1 MAELRTAL
9 MKDGLTGAERAAVVL
24 LELGEDVAAAV
35 MRHMDE
41 HAIGSISAAML
52 SIRRV
57 AADESTAIMNNFA
70 AELGYVGGDGIG
82 YLQKILSGALGDS
95 KAREIVESLKRKS
108 HSHFTFNADPR
119 ILAMNLANERPQT
132 LALLLAQLPH
142 ETGAAMLSFLPE
154 ELVAETVYLF
164 TTLDTVSPH
173 AVAELKSM
181 VAELMAG
188 AENAGKRLDNLGGAK
203 HTADILNHL
212 QSVMSENVMRRIEDR
227 DSVIAGR
234 IRENLFTFYDL
245 IKLSDRALQIILRE
259 IQPDRLA
266 PALRLSDEVVRE
278 RFFQN
283 VSARTAEIIRE
294 ELQNGPPMRKADALA
309 AQSEVVET
317 ALRLAGEGKISINA
331 SEELV

>member
-1 MAELRTAL
+1 MAEQRTAL
-9 MKDGLTGAERAAVVL
+9 VKDGLTGAERAAVVL
-24 LELGEDVAAAV
+24 LELGEDVAASV

-41 HAIGSISAAML
+41 NAIASVSAAML

-57 AADESTAIMNNFA
+57 AADESAAIMSSFA
-70 AELGYVGGDGIG
+70 AELGYVGGDGLN
-82 YLQKILSGALGDS
+82 YLQKILSAALGETKS
-95 KAREIVESLKRKS
+95 REIVESLKRKS
-108 HSHFTFNADPR
+108 HSHFASNVDPR
-119 ILAMNLANERPQT
+119 ILAMNLASERPQT

-142 ETGAAMLSFLPE
+142 DTGAAMLSFLPE
-154 ELVAETVYLF
+154 DLVAETVYLF

-173 AVAELKSM
+173 AVAELRAM

-212 QSVMSENVMRRIEDR
+212 QSVKSENVMRRIEDR
-227 DSVIAGR
+227 DSVIAGK

-266 PALRLSDEVVRE
+266 PALRLSDEPLRE
-278 RFFQN
+278 KFFQN
-283 VSARTAEIIRE
+283 VSARTVEIIKE

-317 ALRLAGEGKISINA
+317 ALRLAAEGKISVSA